1 MTVQIAKS
9 ALHDSSFGRH
19 VNAPV
24 KQKVF
29 KGIVSQNLKPFRIEI
44 CINIRILVFT
54 CSNPSWK

>member
-29 KGIVSQNLKPFRIEI
+29 KGIVSQNLKPFRIE
-44 CINIRILVFT
+44 NLY
-54 CSNPSWK
+54 KY